1 MLEFVKWPS
10 IARLHRDTIISEKI
24 DGTNS
29 AVVIT
34 RLEDGEVLPDNAVA
48 EIKDESQPFDT
59 YFAIGAQS
67 RTRLITVKD
76 DNFGFAR
83 WVRDNAEAL
92 FHLLGE
98 GTHFGEWWGSGI
110 QRGYGLPKGER
121 RFSLFNTPRW
131 RDTEFPEGLGVYMVP
146 ELYIGDFNTQTI
158 SDVLV
163 DLKENGSVASPGFS
177 NPEGVVI
184 YHTASRSAYKS
195 TFDECNEYGFNG
207 GKTWKA

>member
-10 IARLHRDTIISEKI
+10 ISRLHRETIISEKI

-34 RLEDGEVLPDNAVA
+34 RLEDDEELPDLAVA

-67 RTRLITVKD
+67 RTRLITVED

-83 WVRDNAEAL
+83 WVRDNAEVL
-92 FHLLGE
+92 FRLLGE
-98 GTHFGEWWGSGI
+98 GVHFGEWWGSGI

-131 RDTEFPEGLGVYMVP
+131 RDTQFPDGLGVSMVP
-146 ELYIGDFNTQTI
+146 ELYVGDFDTGAIT
-158 SDVLV
+158 LAMA
-163 DLKENGSVASPGFS
+163 DLYNKGSKASPGFA

-184 YHTASRSAYKS
+184 YHTASRTAYKS
-195 TFDECNEYGFNG
+195 TFDECDAYGFSG
-207 GKTWKA
+207 GKTWRA